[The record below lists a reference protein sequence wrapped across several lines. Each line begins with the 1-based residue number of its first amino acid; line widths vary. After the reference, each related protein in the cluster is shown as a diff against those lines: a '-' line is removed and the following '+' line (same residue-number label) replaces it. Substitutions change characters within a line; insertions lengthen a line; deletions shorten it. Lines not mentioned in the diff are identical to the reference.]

1 MACALLRV
9 RDFKCRGSLT
19 LCVGAA
25 CPGVEVELEAS
36 MPDRIPPLLQIFTMQ
51 NMIYGMALANAGML
65 ASIWFVRP
73 QRKQRRK
80 DE

>member
-1 MACALLRV
+1 MACAILRA
-9 RDFKCRGSLT
+9 RDFKCRASLT

-25 CPGVEVELEAS
+25 CPGVELEAP

-51 NMIYGMALANAGML
+51 NMIYSMAVANAGML
-65 ASIWFVRP
+65 AAIWFVRP
-73 QRKQRRK
+73 QRKQGRK

>member
-9 RDFKCRGSLT
+9 HNFKCRGSLT

-25 CPGVEVELEAS
+25 CPGVELEAS